1 MIRRTLIRALKEALD
16 YGLILEKIHKVIKFN
31 QETWLRTNISK
42 TGELRTKA
50 KNDFEKDFFKLM
62 SHSVF
67 QKTMKN
73 LRRHSGIRFVTI
85 VV

>member
-42 TGELRTKA
+42 TGEP
-50 KNDFEKDFFKLM
+50 E
-62 SHSVF
+62 
-67 QKTMKN
+67 QKPKMT
-73 LRRHSGIRFVTI
+73 LRRIFSS
-85 VV
+85 